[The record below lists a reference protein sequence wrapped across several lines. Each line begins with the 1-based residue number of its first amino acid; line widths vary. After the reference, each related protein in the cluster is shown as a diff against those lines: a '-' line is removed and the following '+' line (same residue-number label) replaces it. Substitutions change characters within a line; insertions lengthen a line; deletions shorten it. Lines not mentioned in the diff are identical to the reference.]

1 MEIIFT
7 SMLKNVRME
16 LLKIYKGGRFYM
28 KNLNNLNKIQFYSVY
43 NDLND
48 IF

>member
-1 MEIIFT
+1 MKIIFT
-7 SMLKNVRME
+7 SMLKNVRMK

-28 KNLNNLNKIQFYSVY
+28 KNLNKIQFYSDY
-43 NDLND
+43 NDLNN